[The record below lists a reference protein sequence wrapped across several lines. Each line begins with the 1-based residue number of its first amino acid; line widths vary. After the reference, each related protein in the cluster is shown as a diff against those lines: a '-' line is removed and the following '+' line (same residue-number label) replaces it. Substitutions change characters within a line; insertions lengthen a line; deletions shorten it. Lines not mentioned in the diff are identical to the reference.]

1 MAAQIFLLSNHLIRS
16 GTRQRDVRR
25 CVRVESLSTQHIYT
39 HHRGDTKKMR
49 ETRPHAEFQHSYCCC
64 RRSSSPAKSRREA
77 PPSPQMSNPVVEK
90 ASRRD
95 PDEQL
100 EFQGGELR

>member
-1 MAAQIFLLSNHLIRS
+1 MNPAQEIH
-16 GTRQRDVRR
+16 VRR
-25 CVRVESLSTQHIYT
+25 PVR
-39 HHRGDTKKMR
+39 
-49 ETRPHAEFQHSYCCC
+49 
-64 RRSSSPAKSRREA
+64 RRVLDEQIGPRREA

>member
-1 MAAQIFLLSNHLIRS
+1 VLFAHPIERAE
-16 GTRQRDVRR
+16 RDA
-25 CVRVESLSTQHIYT
+25 
-39 HHRGDTKKMR
+39 R
-49 ETRPHAEFQHSYCCC
+49 EVYCCC

>member
-1 MAAQIFLLSNHLIRS
+1 MLYEH
-16 GTRQRDVRR
+16 RDAYHN
-25 CVRVESLSTQHIYT
+25 VEPLPA
-39 HHRGDTKKMR
+39 DECPPK
-49 ETRPHAEFQHSYCCC
+49 EAYCCC

>member
-1 MAAQIFLLSNHLIRS
+1 MRKRARNAC
-16 GTRQRDVRR
+16 GTRFI
-25 CVRVESLSTQHIYT
+25 LTGIH
-39 HHRGDTKKMR
+39 
-49 ETRPHAEFQHSYCCC
+49 PHLCCC